1 MTEKLRIV
9 PVTSLGHSELEPY
22 RTLRGRTHHW
32 SDGFCVAEGEK
43 AVRALLASSLRVHSL
58 LLSEDWL
65 HALTGAFRFPQHSDT
80 IVYVAPDQLLEEIV
94 GYQMHKRLL
103 AIGVI
108 PENPSLAD
116 MQHNAPPASVFV
128 ALEGI
133 ADAENM
139 GMILRNCAAFGV
151 EGLIIGADSCSPWLR
166 RSVRVSL
173 GNVFSLS
180 IHRSED
186 VISTL
191 QYCQKEWNW
200 QLIATTPSGGSTK
213 LSTSGEIRAR
223 CLLFGSEAAGLS
235 GEALRISDMR
245 FSIPMQNHVDS
256 INVANAVAV
265 ALFGIQG

>member
-43 AVRALLASSLRVHSL
+43 AVRALIASSLRVHSL

-65 HALTGAFRFPQHSDT
+65 HALAGAFRFPQHSET
-80 IVYVAPDQLLEEIV
+80 ILYIAPDNLLEEIV
-94 GYQMHKRLL
+94 GYRMHKRLL

-108 PENPSLAD
+108 PANPSLAD
-116 MQHNAPPASVFV
+116 MQHNAPSASVFV

-151 EGLIIGADSCSPWLR
+151 EGMIIGTDSCSPWLR

-173 GNVFSLS
+173 GNVFSLV
-180 IHRSED
+180 IHRSDD
-186 VISTL
+186 VIGTV
-191 QYCQKEWNW
+191 QYCQREWNW
-200 QLIATTPSGGSTK
+200 QLIATTPYGGSTD
-213 LSTSGEIRAR
+213 LSPSGDIRAR
-223 CLLFGSEAAGLS
+223 CLLFGSEASGLS
-235 GEALRISDMR
+235 EKALRISDAR
-245 FSIPMQNHVDS
+245 FSIPMRNHVDS

-265 ALFGIQG
+265 ALFAMQR